1 MIIQESRVSL
11 EIITI
16 KLKKM
21 NTLFQNKWLIV
32 SSIELIVI
40 LFLIIKLRKKK
51 NENTIDKE
59 ILKSKKTS
67 INMSDIMKDINLA
80 PSLYKKLSRVCHP
93 DRFAGTVFENTAN
106 SLFQEVQQ
114 AENNYSMLC
123 ELKNR
128 IEQELNLI
136 IP

>member
-1 MIIQESRVSL
+1 
-11 EIITI
+11 
-16 KLKKM
+16 M

-40 LFLIIKLRKKK
+40 LFLVIKLRKKK
-51 NENTIDKE
+51 TEETIDKE

-67 INMSDIMKDINLA
+67 INMSDIMNDINLA

-93 DRFAGTVFENTAN
+93 DRFVGTFYESSANT
-106 SLFQEVQQ
+106 LFQEVQQ

-123 ELKNR
+123 ELKIR
-128 IEQELNLI
+128 IEQELNLTI
-136 IP
+136 S